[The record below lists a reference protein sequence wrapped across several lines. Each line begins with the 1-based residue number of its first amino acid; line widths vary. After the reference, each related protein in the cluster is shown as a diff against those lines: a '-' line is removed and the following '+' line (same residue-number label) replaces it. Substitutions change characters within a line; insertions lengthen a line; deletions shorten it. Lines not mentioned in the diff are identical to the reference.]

1 MPSAVIDAMSQY
13 RLALDAADR
22 AASTRMAAAW
32 LDATRSLDGEIARLA
47 MEMTNVAAAGRPV
60 RIWHVQRMER
70 YQSLMRQ
77 VGVQMR
83 EFAPVA
89 VDEMTQAQALMARLG
104 IEHGEQLIA
113 MQLPGIGAQF
123 DRLPVAAVQN
133 MVGNAGDGTPL
144 GQLLRESW
152 GQQAP
157 DVAGA
162 LVRGTALG
170 WSPDRIARAMRAAVD
185 VGLERALVISR
196 TEVARVYRESSR
208 QSYIKS
214 NVCNGYRRIASKSAR
229 TCMACI
235 MSDGQFYELTVPF
248 EEHVQGRCTSVPV
261 VRNAAPI
268 VFETGPQWF
277 MRQDAATQRAMMGPG
292 RFNAWQ
298 AGKFK
303 LPDLVTVHHDDVWGN
318 SLQVTPLREL
328 IGA

>member
-1 MPSAVIDAMSQY
+1 MSLVIDSMDQF
-13 RLALDAADR
+13 RLSLDAVDS

-32 LDATRSLDGEIARLA
+32 LDATRALDGELERLA
-47 MEMTNVAAAGRPV
+47 MEMASQAAAGRPV
-60 RIWHVQRMER
+60 RLWHVQRLER

-133 MVGNAGDGTPL
+133 IVGNAGDGTPL

-170 WSPDRIARAMRAAVD
+170 WSPDRIARAMRDAVD
-185 VGLERALVISR
+185 VGLERAIVIARSE
-196 TEVARVYRESSR
+196 TGRVYRESSR

-214 NVCNGYRRIASKSAR
+214 NVVDEYMRIASKSSR
-229 TCMACI
+229 TCMACLL
-235 MSDGQFYELTVPF
+235 SDGVRVPVTVPF
-248 EEHVQGRCTSVPV
+248 EEHVQGRCT
-261 VRNAAPI
+261 ACPI
-268 VFETGPQWF
+268 VRGAPPIIFETGPQWF

-292 RFNAWQ
+292 RYTAWQ

-328 IGA
+328 VG